1 MATLQRP
8 ASTTLL
14 VDKKNSSA
22 RRRGP
27 TGGDKERG
35 APSLTRADLLL
46 CSADGKILQERVSFE
61 SIKLSLNG
69 WSREGGQFNCSR
81 EGGQEG
87 QV

>member
-46 CSADGKILQERVSFE
+46 FGGLEDGKILQERVSFE
-61 SIKLSLNG
+61 SIKAFAEWLES
-69 WSREGGQFNCSR
+69 
-81 EGGQEG
+81 
-87 QV
+87 